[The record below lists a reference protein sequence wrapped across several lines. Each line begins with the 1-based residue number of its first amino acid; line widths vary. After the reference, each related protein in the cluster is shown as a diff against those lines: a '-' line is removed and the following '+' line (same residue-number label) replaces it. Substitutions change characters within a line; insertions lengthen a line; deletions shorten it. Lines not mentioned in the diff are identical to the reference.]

1 MQTMTQDHEKATNYA
16 NDAYQFFE
24 SKAFK
29 DYKAFADQNE
39 QENKDSQPQFHYE
52 IANANQ
58 IIQPSNHNVEMENV
72 HEVNPSFGG
81 ENPVSVAA
89 FMNDEASMQASQS
102 AIEMQEDDKASE

>member
-52 IANANQ
+52 IANAN
-58 IIQPSNHNVEMENV
+58 
-72 HEVNPSFGG
+72 
-81 ENPVSVAA
+81 
-89 FMNDEASMQASQS
+89 
-102 AIEMQEDDKASE
+102 